1 MAYYYYWVLA
11 GLLGPLFTI
20 VLVEEAV
27 ELLDY
32 YCRADE
38 VPYDACYT

>member
-1 MAYYYYWVLA
+1 MAYYWVLA

-32 YCRADE
+32 YCRAD
-38 VPYDACYT
+38 VDPCDTCYT